1 MATRGSKRASASAS
15 VQWTN
20 ASVVDAA
27 SAYPFDAFGFRGP
40 ACAVWYRALPPIPL
54 LSSHTLCCTVLAPPL
69 TEAEAA
75 QWRADPFNFDI
86 EW

>member
-1 MATRGSKRASASAS
+1 MATRGSRHASAS

-40 ACAVWYRALPPIPL
+40 ACAAWYRALPPIPL